1 MSEFVTT
8 TAASPSLSQTYE
20 AELRAYFGRCMPG
33 VPGERSNFAAIAAR
47 KASKTP
53 KGTPERPTPGTPW
66 TEILECAGTHGAA
79 NFDGEDA
86 MIAYLDARG
95 RFRKVSEALSRLS
108 ERDQTVLNAY
118 YGAEPTEH
126 ALGGLA
132 EVACLTE
139 TAWARNRSRAARGM
153 HEPIEAT
160 VRWLAA
166 ATAPDARE
174 AFERVRLEATAT
186 LVTSKA
192 SYASARRVIAMAQAH
207 GGRGPLP
214 R

>member
-1 MSEFVTT
+1 MSDSVTT
-8 TAASPSLSQTYE
+8 TAASPSLLQAYE
-20 AELRAYFGRCMPG
+20 AELRAYFGRYMPG

-47 KASKTP
+47 KASETP

-66 TEILECAGTHGAA
+66 TEILKCAGTHGAV

-95 RFRKVSEALSRLS
+95 RFWKVSEALSRLS
-108 ERDQTVLNAY
+108 ERDQTVLDAY
-118 YGAEPTEH
+118 YGAAPTEH
-126 ALGGLA
+126 ALAGLA
-132 EVACLTE
+132 DVACLTE
-139 TAWARNRSRAARGM
+139 TAWARNRARAGRGM

-174 AFERVRLEATAT
+174 AFERVQAEATAT
-186 LVTSKA
+186 LSRA
-192 SYASARRVIAMAQAH
+192 RANYAVV
-207 GGRGPLP
+207 RGLVGAV
-214 R
+214 RAGE